1 LVGNIQNQ
9 GLEVLQKNQ
18 LKANVDFAK

>member
-1 LVGNIQNQ
+1 VGNIQNQ
-9 GLEVLQKNQ
+9 GLENLQKNQ